1 MSRLDKCPN
10 WGNAG
15 LSLTSFALAWSSPP
29 QPTSVTV
36 TSASAALTLK
46 VVLKNTGARRGDE
59 VVMLY
64 HVPSKSIQRPP
75 QEARLPLP
83 HRKLLDFHRVTLAP
97 ASSAPLL
104 FSLNASSLG
113 LVDSEGN
120 TYLYPG
126 VHELRVDR
134 GPGTVDALVLNVRV
148 EAPGPILIDT
158 LL

>member
-1 MSRLDKCPN
+1 M
-10 WGNAG
+10 
-15 LSLTSFALAWSSPP
+15 
-29 QPTSVTV
+29 
-36 TSASAALTLK
+36 
-46 VVLKNTGARRGDE
+46 
-59 VVMLY
+59 
-64 HVPSKSIQRPP
+64 
-75 QEARLPLP
+75 
-83 HRKLLDFHRVTLAP
+83 DFHRVALAP

-134 GPGTVDALVLNVRV
+134 GPDTTDALVLTVRV
-148 EAPGPILIDT
+148 KAPGPILVDT

>member
-1 MSRLDKCPN
+1 M
-10 WGNAG
+10 
-15 LSLTSFALAWSSPP
+15 
-29 QPTSVTV
+29 

-46 VVLKNTGARRGDE
+46 VAVKNTGARPGDE
-59 VVMLY
+59 VAMLY

-75 QEARLPLP
+75 QEEARLPLP

-97 ASSAPLL
+97 AASSAPLL

-126 VHELRVDR
+126 VHELRVNR
-134 GPGTVDALVLNVRV
+134 GPGTVDELALSVRV
-148 EAPGPILIDT
+148 KAPGPILVDT

>member
-1 MSRLDKCPN
+1 
-10 WGNAG
+10 
-15 LSLTSFALAWSSPP
+15 
-29 QPTSVTV
+29 V

-46 VVLKNTGARRGDE
+46 VAVKNTGARRGDE
-59 VVMLY
+59 VAMLY

-75 QEARLPLP
+75 QEEARLPLP

-97 ASSAPLL
+97 AASSAPLL

-126 VHELRVDR
+126 VHELRVNR
-134 GPGTVDALVLNVRV
+134 GPGTVDELALSVRV
-148 EAPGPILIDT
+148 KAPGPILVDT

>member
-1 MSRLDKCPN
+1 M
-10 WGNAG
+10 
-15 LSLTSFALAWSSPP
+15 
-29 QPTSVTV
+29 

-46 VVLKNTGARRGDE
+46 VAVKNTGARRGDE
-59 VVMLY
+59 VAMLY

-75 QEARLPLP
+75 QEEARLPLP

-97 ASSAPLL
+97 AASSAPLL

-126 VHELRVDR
+126 VHELRVNR
-134 GPGTVDALVLNVRV
+134 GPGTVDELALSVRV
-148 EAPGPILIDT
+148 KAPGPILVDT